1 MRMVAMSDEQA
12 RILEELGVDLMRAQ
26 DERAMK
32 VLSLSL
38 AYKFARDLEPPPP
51 DNVVDL
57 RERWSVRA

>member
-1 MRMVAMSDEQA
+1 MVAMSAEQA

-38 AYKFARDLEPPPP
+38 AYKFARDLEPPLP